1 VYDHS
6 LRVSFDAF
14 CIAKKYKLDYKS
26 VAIAG
31 LLHDFYDKPWQ
42 EITEKKPLLQ
52 MHGFT
57 HAKEAL
63 DNSKKYFGHLMNE
76 RVENSILR
84 HMFPLN
90 KILPKYKEGW
100 LIVLVDKADSMDFLM
115 HPSVLI
121 MSLLNKKDKK

>member
-1 VYDHS
+1 
-6 LRVSFDAF
+6 
-14 CIAKKYKLDYKS
+14 
-26 VAIAG
+26 
-31 LLHDFYDKPWQ
+31 
-42 EITEKKPLLQ
+42 

-63 DNSKKYFGHLMNE
+63 DNYKKYFGHLMNE
-76 RVENSILR
+76 RIENSILR

-90 KILPKYKEGW
+90 KIPPKYKEGW